1 MKYIAAIVLSA
12 GALSAQT
19 FITGQSARAVIGQ
32 PNFTAQVDP
41 TVADPAANGF
51 ALGGVSGLAYA
62 NGTLFVVDSNRVG
75 ALPDNDR
82 VVVYPNISTPP
93 YVAGLN
99 LPSPTQEIIYGDFGT
114 STFIRCPICVVNAGF
129 VLGQPNSSTFG
140 ENLSQSGFNEPAGVA
155 SNGQILAVADTNN
168 NRVLIWTSMPSTFNA
183 PANLVLGQTG
193 FGSIGPPAVT
203 QSAMRGPES
212 VWIQGNRLFVADTL
226 NNRVLIWN
234 SIPTQ
239 NNQPADIV
247 LGQPNFTT
255 TQSGSVTVTPVTT
268 ASSMISPTGVSS
280 DGTHLFVADLGESRI
295 MIWNTIPTQDN
306 QPADVEIGQPDMT
319 TAIPNDAFSGS
330 PATTAGSSDVEVPV
344 MCNDVVP
351 AQLDANGKPTYQQ
364 RCAYTIDFPRYVLS
378 DGTRLFV
385 ADSGNDRVMVYNTIP
400 TQNAVAADEILGE
413 PDQFTDQVSDSGSA
427 ADNVEISGSDEVR
440 TPMALAWDGTNL
452 YVSDPF
458 DRRVVVYTASAT
470 PLAPTSAYNAA
481 SLETFASA
489 LFSFAGSITT
499 GDAVNLTITDP
510 NNTSAGY
517 TAPVYTYTV
526 AKNDTFDNITKGL
539 SAAVNKSNC
548 TTVNSTSICAGDPV
562 VVARAELG
570 AATVLLSAKVPGA
583 NGDGIEYSITLT
595 GTSGNSA
602 TESVSPASGSTAGG
616 TTAATLAPGM
626 LIAVFGSGF
635 TDQAPASAPGGGSTE
650 LPETMA
656 GTELYID
663 GVRAPLLYVSPTQI
677 NAQIPFEFS
686 DANGSTAWVRTQH
699 SDGTVTATN
708 SIAMPLAPQDPGLF
722 TLNEGAGTDPRPG
735 LAFQASSY
743 ALGAIDIEG
752 LPTATSVASVMIGST
767 TYSYTVQTADVTAFN
782 VVTNNPPF
790 VTTGSTP
797 TGCPAPV
804 NGVPPAGCVLTA
816 TTTSVTPDVLEI
828 IREHLVQQINADPN
842 AQVTAYE
849 GSQFWYLMLVAKNPG
864 TAGDGISITTTATA
878 ANSSSL
884 TLTVLTSYNS
894 ASATCCASNGGT
906 LITTNNPAVPGGFL
920 VMYASGMG
928 TLVSSYS
935 GGYYCPTASPGTPDQ
950 NFTPTGVVCT
960 LSTLNPDLI
969 SPAPSSPFPAPP
981 FLPPPPATGVPFTGP
996 AQNTLINFASGNA
1009 GGAAVNILD
1018 ASLVPGSIGL
1028 YRLLIQLD
1036 SSVATNSFTPLTI
1049 YQDVYNSNTVT
1060 IAVQSQ

>member
-12 GALSAQT
+12 GALCAQN

-41 TVADPAANGF
+41 TIADPSAAGF
-51 ALGGVSGLAYA
+51 ALGGVSGLAFA

-82 VVVYPNISTPP
+82 VVAYSGINSPVF
-93 YVAGLN
+93 VAGLTV
-99 LPSPTQEIIYGDFGT
+99 PPPTQEIIEENFLSY
-114 STFIRCPICVVNAGF
+114 IRCPVCVVNASF
-129 VLGQPNSSTFG
+129 VLGQPNTYTFG
-140 ENLSQSGFNEPAGVA
+140 PNLTQSGFNEPSGVA
-155 SNGQILAVADTNN
+155 TNGQILAVADTNN
-168 NRVLIWTSMPSTFNA
+168 NRVLIWTSMPATFNA
-183 PANLVLGQTG
+183 PANIVLGQTG
-193 FGSIGPPAVT
+193 FTSIGPPAVT

-212 VWIQGNRLFVADTL
+212 VWIQGARLFVADTL

-234 SIPTQ
+234 TIPTQ
-239 NNQPADIV
+239 NNQPADLV
-247 LGQPNFTT
+247 LGQPDFTT
-255 TQSGSVTVTPVTT
+255 TQSGSVTVTPITT
-268 ASSMISPTGVSS
+268 ASSMVSPTGVSS

-295 MIWNTIPTQDN
+295 MIWNSIPTQNN
-306 QPADVEIGQPDMT
+306 QAADVEIGQPDMT
-319 TAIPNDAFSGS
+319 TAIPNDAFSGT
-330 PATTAGSSDVEVPV
+330 PAITAGSSDVETPV
-344 MCNDVVP
+344 MCNDIVP
-351 AQLDANGKPTYQQ
+351 EQLDANGKPTYQT

-400 TQNAVAADEILGE
+400 AQNAVAADVILGE

-427 ADNVEISGSDEVR
+427 ADNVEISGADEVR
-440 TPMALAWDGTNL
+440 TPMALAWDGSNL

-458 DRRVVVYTASAT
+458 DRRVVVYTASST
-470 PLAPTSAYNAA
+470 PLAPAAAYNAA

-489 LFSFAGSITT
+489 LFSFAGTITT
-499 GDAVNLTITDP
+499 GDVVNLTITDP
-510 NNTSAGY
+510 NNTSLGY

-539 SAAVNKSNC
+539 AFVVNNSN
-548 TTVNSTSICAGDPV
+548 SGAGDPV
-562 VVARAELG
+562 AVVRAELG

-583 NGDGIEYSITLT
+583 AGDGIQYAVNLT
-595 GTSGNSA
+595 GTSGNAA
-602 TESVSPASGSTAGG
+602 TESVSPGSGYTAGG

-635 TDQAPASAPGGGSTE
+635 TDQAAVTAPGAGSTA

-752 LPTATSVASVMIGST
+752 LPTATSVASVTIGST

-782 VVTNNPPF
+782 VTVTNCIPAGPNC
-790 VTTGSTP
+790 VSTP
-797 TGCPAPV
+797 
-804 NGVPPAGCVLTA
+804 

-864 TAGDGISITTTATA
+864 TAGDGISVTTTATA
-878 ANSSSL
+878 AGSSSL
-884 TLTVLTSYNS
+884 TLTVLTTYNS
-894 ASATCCASNGGT
+894 STATCCASDGGT

-928 TLVSSYS
+928 TLETSFVDNV
-935 GGYYCPTASPGTPDQ
+935 YCPTTNPTFPDQ
-950 NFTPTGVVCT
+950 NISATGIVCT
-960 LSTLNPDLI
+960 
-969 SPAPSSPFPAPP
+969 
-981 FLPPPPATGVPFTGP
+981 PPPAPATGVPFTGS
-996 AQNTLINFASGNA
+996 AQNGLINYVSASA
-1009 GGAAVNILD
+1009 GGVAVNTFD
-1018 ASLVPGSIGL
+1018 ASLVPGTIGL
-1028 YRLLIQLD
+1028 YRLLLQLD
-1036 SSVATNSFTPLTI
+1036 STLTTNAFTPLTI

-1060 IAVQSQ
+1060 IPVQSQ

>member
-12 GALSAQT
+12 GALCAQN

-41 TVADPAANGF
+41 TIADPSAAGF
-51 ALGGVSGLAYA
+51 ALGGVSGLAFA

-82 VVVYPNISTPP
+82 VVAYSGINSPIF
-93 YVAGLN
+93 VAGLTV
-99 LPSPTQEIIYGDFGT
+99 PPPTQEIIEENFLSY
-114 STFIRCPICVVNAGF
+114 IRCPVCVVNASF
-129 VLGQPNSSTFG
+129 VLGQPNTYTFG
-140 ENLSQSGFNEPAGVA
+140 PNLTQSGFNEPAGVA
-155 SNGQILAVADTNN
+155 TNGQILAVADTNN
-168 NRVLIWTSMPSTFNA
+168 NRVLIWTSMPTTFDQN
-183 PANLVLGQTG
+183 ANLVLGQTG
-193 FGSIGPPAVT
+193 FTSIGPPAVT

-234 SIPTQ
+234 TIPTQ

-247 LGQPNFTT
+247 LGQPDFTT
-255 TQSGSVTVTPVTT
+255 TQTGSVAVTPVTT
-268 ASSMISPTGVSS
+268 ASSMISPAGVSS
-280 DGTHLFVADLGESRI
+280 DGTHLFVADLGESRV
-295 MIWNTIPTQDN
+295 MIWNTIPTQNN
-306 QPADVEIGQPDMT
+306 QPADVEIGQPDIT
-319 TAIPNDAFSGS
+319 TAIPNDAFSGT
-330 PATTAGSSDVEVPV
+330 PATTAGSSDVETPV

-351 AQLDANGKPTYQQ
+351 EQLDANGKPTYQT
-364 RCAYTIDFPRYVLS
+364 RCAYTINFPRSVLS

-385 ADSGNDRVMVYNTIP
+385 ADSGNDRVMVYNAIP

-427 ADNVEISGSDEVR
+427 ADNVEISGADEVR

-470 PLAPTSAYNAA
+470 PLATNSSYNAA

-489 LFSFAGSITT
+489 LFTFAGTITT
-499 GDAVNLTITDP
+499 GDVVNLTITNP
-510 NNTSAGY
+510 NNNTVGY

-539 SAAVNKSNC
+539 AFAVNNSN
-548 TTVNSTSICAGDPV
+548 SSAGDPV
-562 VVARAELG
+562 ITARAELG

-583 NGDGIEYSITLT
+583 AGDGVEYSVTLT
-595 GTSGNSA
+595 GTGGNAA
-602 TESVSPASGSTAGG
+602 TETVSPGSGTTAGG

-635 TDQAPASAPGGGSTE
+635 TDQAPATAPGGGSIA

-708 SIAMPLAPQDPGLF
+708 SIAMPLAPQNPGIF
-722 TLNEGAGTDPRPG
+722 TLSEGAGTDPRPG
-735 LAFQASSY
+735 LALQASSY

-752 LPTATSVASVMIGST
+752 LPTATSVASVTISGT
-767 TYSYTVQTADVTAFN
+767 TYSYTVQTADVTASN
-782 VVTNNPPF
+782 VTITNCIPAGSPNC
-790 VTTGSTP
+790 VSTP
-797 TGCPAPV
+797 
-804 NGVPPAGCVLTA
+804 

-849 GSQFWYLMLVAKNPG
+849 GGQFWYLMLVAKTPG
-864 TAGDGISITTTATA
+864 AAGEGISITTAATA
-878 ANSSSL
+878 AGSSSL
-884 TLTVLTSYNS
+884 SLTVLTTYNS
-894 ASATCCASNGGT
+894 VTATCCASDGGT

-920 VMYASGMG
+920 VMYATGMG
-928 TLVSSYS
+928 TLATSYVN
-935 GGYYCPTASPGTPDQ
+935 GLYCPTSNPTHPQQ
-950 NFTPTGVVCT
+950 NYTATGVICT
-960 LSTLNPDLI
+960 P
-969 SPAPSSPFPAPP
+969 
-981 FLPPPPATGVPFTGP
+981 PPPPATGVPFTGA
-996 AQNTLINFASGNA
+996 AQNTLINFVSATA
-1009 GGAAVNILD
+1009 GGAAVNVFD
-1018 ASLVPGSIGL
+1018 TSLVPGTVGL
-1028 YRLLIQLD
+1028 YRLLMQLD
-1036 SSVATNSFTPLTI
+1036 SSLTTNSFTPLTV
-1049 YQDVYNSNTVT
+1049 YQDVYTSNTVT
-1060 IAVQSQ
+1060 IPVQSQ